1 MELKEENVEKPNH
14 PEGSLTLVRDGPR
27 MHPLKG
33 VLTDGTQMK

>member
-1 MELKEENVEKPNH
+1 MELEEENVEK

-27 MHPLKG
+27 MHLLKG